1 MKERI
6 NNILRE
12 HINIVSSFFK
22 KEKNNIE
29 DTVYKISQKIKEG
42 GKIIFMGNGGSAS
55 DSLHIATEL
64 IGKFYFERPPIA
76 SIALSSNPSI
86 LTEIGNDFSF
96 DYVFSR
102 QIEALAHPHDIII
115 GISTSGNS
123 KNIIEGLKKARE
135 IECLTIGF
143 SGKTGGE
150 MKNYSDICFCV
161 PTEDTPRVQ
170 EVHIMLGHI
179 ICELL
184 EKKLYGDENE
194 L

>member
-1 MKERI
+1 MKQRI
-6 NNILRE
+6 NNILQE
-12 HINIVSSFFK
+12 HVNIVIDFFK

-29 DTVYKISQKIKEG
+29 DTVYKISQKIKKG

-96 DYVFSR
+96 DYIFSR
-102 QIEALAHPHDIII
+102 QIEALAHSNDIVI

-123 KNIIEGLKKARE
+123 KNVIEGFKKAKE
-135 IECLTIGF
+135 SGCLTIGF

-150 MKNYSDICFCV
+150 MRNYSDICFCV
-161 PTEDTPRVQ
+161 PTMDTPRIQ

-184 EKKLYGDENE
+184 EKKLYGDKNE